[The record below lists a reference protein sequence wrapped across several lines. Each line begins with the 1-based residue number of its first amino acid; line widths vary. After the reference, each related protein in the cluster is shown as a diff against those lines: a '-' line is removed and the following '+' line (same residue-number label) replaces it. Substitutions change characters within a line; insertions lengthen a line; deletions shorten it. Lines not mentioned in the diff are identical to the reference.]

1 MRMAKISINIASAF
15 KFELLALVKAIS
27 VIIQAY
33 YMGRIVDSTHQ
44 PSSVVLNLLLIIA
57 ATMVVEILS
66 NIALNYSL
74 NKYLNQRRSA
84 MNELLAKKLLKARY
98 SDLESFDKGK
108 IIGIFTN
115 DIERTL
121 DYCRI
126 ALTFSGTVIKVS
138 LPLIFLF
145 MSNVVVSIC
154 ILLASALSL
163 LPGMII
169 GNYQYSISSQL
180 NRRTDEL
187 NNRFMKVIR
196 LVKLIKSFMV
206 EDYFAKKNKSYIKQY
221 QVSRDSLNR
230 NIVIYSV
237 LNRIFG
243 ILPYLSL
250 YLVGA
255 IFVIAERI
263 SIGVIISAAFFI
275 GILSEG
281 LGELQ
286 NLFHVRQIYKASNDR
301 VASILDLSED
311 DKKRIKQYSR
321 DAAITFHNV
330 DFGYKD
336 GTYILEKLNLT
347 IAEKSKVLIL
357 GESGSGKSTIFR
369 LIEGL
374 HEPVN
379 GNIELGTALPDEA
392 GAPVRISA
400 ADQETILF
408 HKTVKENICMVN
420 KDMTE
425 EKFKRIC
432 EVSCIDDSMLYSE
445 GKDKIV
451 SNLDQNLSKGQLQR
465 INLARALAKDA
476 DIYLFDEPTEGL
488 SVRMEE
494 EIIHNILEYLH
505 DKTVIMIL
513 HNPDYKDLFDR
524 VIEMDSLKIQD
535 QDSITDYQIAY

>member
-1 MRMAKISINIASAF
+1 LIKMRMAKIIINIASAF

-206 EDYFAKKNKSYIKQY
+206 EDYFAKKIK
-221 QVSRDSLNR
+221 
-230 NIVIYSV
+230 
-237 LNRIFG
+237 
-243 ILPYLSL
+243 
-250 YLVGA
+250 A
-255 IFVIAERI
+255 
-263 SIGVIISAAFFI
+263 
-275 GILSEG
+275 
-281 LGELQ
+281 
-286 NLFHVRQIYKASNDR
+286 
-301 VASILDLSED
+301 
-311 DKKRIKQYSR
+311 
-321 DAAITFHNV
+321 T
-330 DFGYKD
+330 
-336 GTYILEKLNLT
+336 
-347 IAEKSKVLIL
+347 
-357 GESGSGKSTIFR
+357 
-369 LIEGL
+369 
-374 HEPVN
+374 
-379 GNIELGTALPDEA
+379 
-392 GAPVRISA
+392 
-400 ADQETILF
+400 
-408 HKTVKENICMVN
+408 
-420 KDMTE
+420 
-425 EKFKRIC
+425 
-432 EVSCIDDSMLYSE
+432 
-445 GKDKIV
+445 
-451 SNLDQNLSKGQLQR
+451 
-465 INLARALAKDA
+465 
-476 DIYLFDEPTEGL
+476 
-488 SVRMEE
+488 
-494 EIIHNILEYLH
+494 
-505 DKTVIMIL
+505 
-513 HNPDYKDLFDR
+513 
-524 VIEMDSLKIQD
+524 
-535 QDSITDYQIAY
+535 